1 MLNYLS
7 DGVNLTSSDGVGGV
21 DLTTSNDVDGV
32 NRWC

>member
-7 DGVNLTSSDGVGGV
+7 DGVNLTSSDGVDGV